1 MILVEQHIIK
11 KSNRLFEQLDRLCF
25 LSKNLYNATLYKIRQ
40 HHFET
45 GDFLSFV
52 QVNKIMIS
60 EKNPDYYAMNTKVSQ
75 QTQKLVDRNYRVFFK
90 TLKSSKVE
98 KGKARI
104 PRYLDK
110 NGRQVVMFTNQAIS
124 TRNPGVI
131 KLGGTDIH
139 IPTNQSSVQFVRL
152 VPRGNHIVIE
162 VGYRSE
168 ARHYV
173 DNGRYAAI
181 DLGISNL
188 ATLTFTDSRPII
200 FNGRPIKSIN
210 QYYNK
215 LIASIQSKQSESKQP
230 YRRTRRMETI
240 TRKRYNKIKDYM
252 HKVSREIT
260 NQLVSHNVTNLVI
273 GYNKSWK
280 QDANLGKVNNQKF
293 VQIPFL
299 MFLNMLKY
307 KCELLGINCETIQE
321 SHTSKCSFLD
331 REDITHHDNYVGRR
345 IHRGLF
351 RSASGRTINADVN
364 GSLNIMRRYL
374 NEVRNIDIYNS
385 MNLIEA
391 CSTPSVFTVK
401 L

>member
-1 MILVEQHIIK
+1 M
-11 KSNRLFEQLDRLCF
+11 
-25 LSKNLYNATLYKIRQ
+25 
-40 HHFET
+40 
-45 GDFLSFV
+45 
-52 QVNKIMIS
+52 
-60 EKNPDYYAMNTKVSQ
+60 
-75 QTQKLVDRNYRVFFK
+75 
-90 TLKSSKVE
+90 
-98 KGKARI
+98 
-104 PRYLDK
+104 
-110 NGRQVVMFTNQAIS
+110 
-124 TRNPGVI
+124 
-131 KLGGTDIH
+131 
-139 IPTNQSSVQFVRL
+139 
-152 VPRGNHIVIE
+152 
-162 VGYRSE
+162 
-168 ARHYV
+168 
-173 DNGRYAAI
+173 
-181 DLGISNL
+181 
-188 ATLTFTDSRPII
+188 
-200 FNGRPIKSIN
+200 
-210 QYYNK
+210 
-215 LIASIQSKQSESKQP
+215 ES
-230 YRRTRRMETI
+230 I

-280 QDANLGKVNNQKF
+280 QDVNLGKVNNQKF

-374 NEVRNIDIYNS
+374 NEVKNIDIYES

-391 CSTPSVFTVK
+391 CSTPSVYTVK